1 MSKLSQTLPLLGLL
15 AGATFLL
22 LLVQQTVN
30 ADPEQKGQ
38 QRQHPKLNPE
48 VIFKKIDS
56 NDDGTISQEEF
67 TVAFKNKME
76 RLKKMMGHM
85 KHPQGKHPQGHRS
98 PGHRSPGDGGNRP
111 GGHAVH
117 IHHHHYYG
125 SGPRMHSG
133 GPQRHGHPGQP
144 RHHHPKR
151 DGDHRKGKHPEGTSA
166 IDNPA
171 PGDLDVAAND
181 DTSRF
186 ADFELPFAGFD
197 SEAGVPNG
205 NETD

>member
-15 AGATFLL
+15 TGAAFLL

-48 VIFKKIDS
+48 AIFKKIDS

-76 RLKKMMGHM
+76 RLKKMKGHM
-85 KHPQGKHPQGHRS
+85 KHPQGHRS
-98 PGHRSPGDGGNRP
+98 PGHGGNRP

-125 SGPRMHSG
+125 GGPRMHPG
-133 GPQRHGHPGQP
+133 GPQRHGHSGQP

-186 ADFELPFAGFD
+186 ADFELPFTGFD
-197 SEAGVPNG
+197 FEAGVPNG